1 MNSNKSVIDSDTY
14 NSDSDFKSCGG
25 DTTEVSHEEDKPGS
39 SVPLA
44 FSLPLI
50 GHFYI
55 LAMKHEIGVP
65 HGKQTCLIHSDDRSS
80 RGQYLLFIYL

>member
-1 MNSNKSVIDSDTY
+1 MTVTRINSNKSVIDSDTY
-14 NSDSDFKSCGG
+14 YSDSDFKSCGG
-25 DTTEVSHEEDKPGS
+25 DTTEVSHEEDKPYS

-55 LAMKHEIGVP
+55 LAMTHEIGVP
-65 HGKQTCLIHSDDRSS
+65 SVGTTCS
-80 RGQYLLFIYL
+80 Q